1 MQSISI
7 VIMDSDL
14 LQLIQLLTHPP
25 RVKVI
30 YQPSQFNPHP
40 AKMSSMDV
48 DPIEEVE
55 MTYHGV
61 SQNEASSSRTQGVIL
76 VDDAH
81 PFDLDTYISGYS
93 GKPLW

>member
-1 MQSISI
+1 
-7 VIMDSDL
+7 
-14 LQLIQLLTHPP
+14 
-25 RVKVI
+25 
-30 YQPSQFNPHP
+30 
-40 AKMSSMDV
+40 MSSMDV

-76 VDDAH
+76 VDDTH

-93 GKPLW
+93 GEPLW